1 MTIWKRQIRDTQTD
15 EIPATPGNT
24 KLDVEEVRSPALSR
38 SDGAVSGYDEIGCE
52 EYAAQAF

>member
-1 MTIWKRQIRDTQTD
+1 MERSSS
-15 EIPATPGNT
+15 IPATIGDT